1 MSTSKLLTH
10 LMTRLLMWAGL
21 WFAALIWAVNM
32 QLGQI
37 LPYSDC
43 RSQIHASAIASFAGA
58 ALAVVSGL
66 TSWQYPRRIEGD
78 ADIRNSTVHFGS
90 VVSALSATLFTFA
103 LLMQGV
109 ASLVLSGCEK

>member
-1 MSTSKLLTH
+1 MSASKFLRHILT
-10 LMTRLLMWAGL
+10 WAGL

-37 LPYSDC
+37 LPYYDC
-43 RSQIHASAIASFAGA
+43 RSHLQASAIASFAGA

-78 ADIRNSTVHFGS
+78 ADVGNETAHFAS
-90 VVSALSATLFTFA
+90 VISALSATLFTFA